1 MGKDSA
7 SPRYIFTRLSPIVK
21 TLFNEHDNV
30 LLDYL
35 DDDGMKIEPKYYIPI
50 IPVILVN
57 GSEGIGTGYST
68 NIPCYNPDDII
79 TNLVRLIDSDGE
91 AELAPMTP
99 WYKGFTGTIVSKELT
114 SFTTTGCFKRTGN
127 SIEITELPIGKS
139 TQSYK
144 EFLEELLEANEILDY
159 KNNSDDKRIYFK
171 VTFQKKP
178 LDELEEQDQIVK
190 KLKLTSVINTSNMHV
205 FDENCKI
212 RKISCPEEI
221 IYRFYKVRK
230 AHYNARKKYL
240 VEKLQSECDLLESKI
255 RFIKLVISEK
265 IVVFNKKRDFVTQQI
280 SAVEPPLLK
289 VNGNWDYLLELKLYT
304 LTEERILELEAK
316 VASMCIELE
325 TLKATGISTLWVS
338 ELKRLDF

>member
-35 DDDGMKIEPKYYIPI
+35 DDDGMKIEPKYSIPI
-50 IPVILVN
+50 IPMILVN

-79 TNLVRLIDSDGE
+79 TNLIRLIESDGQC
-91 AELAPMTP
+91 ELMSMIP
-99 WYKGFTGTIVSKELT
+99 WYKGFTGTIVSKEIT

-139 TQSYK
+139 TQGYK
-144 EFLEELLEANEILDY
+144 EFLEELLESNEILDY
-159 KNNSDDKRIYFK
+159 KNNSDDKKVYFK
-171 VTFQKKP
+171 LTFQKKP
-178 LDELEEQDQIVK
+178 LDELEEKGQIVK
-190 KLKLTSVINTSNMHV
+190 KLKLTTVINTSNMHV
-205 FDENCKI
+205 FDEACKI

-221 IYRFYKVRK
+221 IFRFYQVRK

-255 RFIKLVISEK
+255 RFIKLVIAEK
-265 IVVFNKKRDFVTQQI
+265 IILFNKKRDFITQQI
-280 SAVEPPLLK
+280 SAVKPPLLK
-289 VNGNWDYLLELKLYT
+289 VNESWDYLLDLKLYT
-304 LTEERILELEAK
+304 LTEERIIELETK
-316 VASMCIELE
+316 VKSMCNELE
-325 TLKATGISTLWVS
+325 TLKATTISNLWVS
-338 ELKRLDF
+338 ELKRLEF